1 MSNLQ
6 IGGKLFRVYPT
17 ETKSD
22 KFQTRD
28 FAIEYMIGNYPQLIK
43 FQLNNDKC
51 DLVDSYKIGDT
62 IKVSFD
68 LRGREWNEKILTNL
82 NAWRIELVTS
92 SNEQPQPFDEPVK
105 FAPPKQKVED
115 AVIVETNDNLPF

>member
-6 IGGKLFRVYPT
+6 IEGKLFRVYPT

-22 KFQTRD
+22 KFQARD
-28 FAIEYMIGNYPQLIK
+28 FAIEYMSGNYPQLIK

-51 DLVDSYKIGDT
+51 DLVDIYKIGDT

-92 SNEQPQPFDEPVK
+92 SNEVEQEPEPDKV
-105 FAPPKQKVED
+105 APSKPKVED
-115 AVIVETNDNLPF
+115 AVIVEPNDDLPF